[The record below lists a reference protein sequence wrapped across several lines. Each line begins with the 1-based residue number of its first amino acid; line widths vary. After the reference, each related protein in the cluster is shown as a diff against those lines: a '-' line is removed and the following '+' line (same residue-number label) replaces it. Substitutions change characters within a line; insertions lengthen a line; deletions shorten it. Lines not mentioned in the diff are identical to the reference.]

1 MKVNFE
7 MVINFLTDLF
17 YEKSLKPSTISHYRS
32 VLALPLLLHWGID
45 LKVQEVNRLLGAMN
59 LQRTRAT
66 VVAPGW
72 KLSTVQ
78 DFLERDHQPPS
89 EIMKMRKAAFL
100 LLVATGWRIGE
111 LHACAR
117 NNELCKF
124 TENNTLLIRPHS
136 LFLSKNELRKR
147 MIFRKIKSLKITVR
161 WNKQYPSSDS
171 SERLS

>member
-1 MKVNFE
+1 
-7 MVINFLTDLF
+7 
-17 YEKSLKPSTISHYRS
+17 
-32 VLALPLLLHWGID
+32 
-45 LKVQEVNRLLGAMN
+45 MN

-72 KLSTVQ
+72 KLSTVL

-100 LLVATGWRIGE
+100 LLLATGWRISE

-117 NNELCKF
+117 NNELCRF
-124 TENNTLLIRPHS
+124 TENNTLLIRPHP
-136 LFLSKNELRKR
+136 LFLAKNELRKR
-147 MIFRKIKSLKITVR
+147 MTFREIKLLKITVR
-161 WNKQYPSSDS
+161 CNKQYLSSDS